1 MFYRLLIIVLGSIS
15 MNAIAHIDDAVFIQ
29 DQQVKTT
36 SLKVAEVFAK
46 QHKDVLRKIESLD
59 CSPEFT
65 SAHFCAHV
73 QTIEIGNGATRESKY
88 YEMTKDG
95 FMFLVMGFTG
105 AAAAKIK
112 EAYINTFNQMAAM
125 LYNLHGNNECIHIGA
140 VVQLKSGG
148 PIYTVSQIHHD
159 NNGFMQNAEVLWHNK
174 GNLCRD
180 ILPIACLS
188 LETKNIIDSKMLNDF
203 WASVN
208 SYGMHKLNHSRN
220 PNILAFNI
228 SQIYQ
233 CIDGLPMKSQLFAIL
248 MQSQSPH
255 PVFMQHNK
263 SIHSALFAKTIKCWI
278 FKPVPLRNL
287 GLS

>member
-1 MFYRLLIIVLGSIS
+1 

-180 ILPIACLS
+180 VLPIACLS

-208 SYGMHKLNHSRN
+208 SYGLHRLNHSRN
-220 PNILAFNI
+220 PNILALNI

-233 CIDGLPMKSQLFAIL
+233 CIEGLPMKSQLFAIL

-287 GLS
+287 GLI

>member
-1 MFYRLLIIVLGSIS
+1 

-46 QHKDVLRKIESLD
+46 QHKNVIQKIESLD

-65 SAHFCAHV
+65 SANFSAHV

-180 ILPIACLS
+180 VLPIACLS

>member
-1 MFYRLLIIVLGSIS
+1 MS
-15 MNAIAHIDDAVFIQ
+15 AIAHIDDAVFIQ
-29 DQQVKTT
+29 EHQVKTT
-36 SLKVAEVFAK
+36 SLKVAELFNK
-46 QHKDVLRKIESLD
+46 QHKDVLRKLESLD

-180 ILPIACLS
+180 VLPIACLS

>member
-1 MFYRLLIIVLGSIS
+1 

-36 SLKVAEVFAK
+36 SLKVAELFNK

>member
-1 MFYRLLIIVLGSIS
+1 MS
-15 MNAIAHIDDAVFIQ
+15 AIAHIDDAVFIQ

-36 SLKVAEVFAK
+36 SLKVAEIFAK
-46 QHKDVLRKIESLD
+46 QHKNVIQKIESLD

-65 SAHFCAHV
+65 SANFSAHV

>member
-1 MFYRLLIIVLGSIS
+1 MS
-15 MNAIAHIDDAVFIQ
+15 AIAHIDDAVFIQ

-36 SLKVAEVFAK
+36 SLKVAELFNK

-59 CSPEFT
+59 CSSDFT

-73 QTIEIGNGATRESKY
+73 QTIQAGAVQRESKY

-125 LYNLHGNNECIHIGA
+125 LYNLHGQNESIHVGA

-148 PIYTVSQIHHD
+148 PIYTVSQIHYD
-159 NNGFMQNAEVLWHNK
+159 QNGFMQDAEVIWHNK
-174 GNLCRD
+174 TTLCRD
-180 ILPIACLS
+180 VLPIACLS

-208 SYGMHKLNHSRN
+208 SYGLHRLNHSRN
-220 PNILAFNI
+220 PNILALNI

-233 CIDGLPMKSQLFAIL
+233 CIEGLPLKPQLFAIL
-248 MQSQSPH
+248 MQSQSPN

-263 SIHSALFAKTIKCWI
+263 SIHSTLLAKTIKCWL
-278 FKPVPLRNL
+278 FKPVSLRNL

>member
-1 MFYRLLIIVLGSIS
+1 

-287 GLS
+287 GLI

>member
-1 MFYRLLIIVLGSIS
+1 

-36 SLKVAEVFAK
+36 SLKVAEIFAK
-46 QHKDVLRKIESLD
+46 QHKNVIQKIESLD

-65 SAHFCAHV
+65 SANFSAHV

-125 LYNLHGNNECIHIGA
+125 LYNLHGNNESIHVGA

-148 PIYTVSQIHHD
+148 PIYTVSQIHYD
-159 NNGFMQNAEVLWHNK
+159 QNGFMQDAEVIWHNK
-174 GNLCRD
+174 ATLCRD
-180 ILPIACLS
+180 VLPIACLS

-208 SYGMHKLNHSRN
+208 SYGLHRLNHSRN
-220 PNILAFNI
+220 PYILALNI

-233 CIDGLPMKSQLFAIL
+233 CIDGLPLKSQLFSLL

-255 PVFMQHNK
+255 PVFMQNNRQ
-263 SIHSALFAKTIKCWI
+263 IYSALHSKNIKCWL
-278 FKPVPLRNL
+278 FQTNPPLLN
-287 GLS
+287 

>member
-1 MFYRLLIIVLGSIS
+1 

-36 SLKVAEVFAK
+36 SLKVAELFNK
-46 QHKDVLRKIESLD
+46 QHKDVLRKLESLD

-287 GLS
+287 DLS

>member
-1 MFYRLLIIVLGSIS
+1 

-36 SLKVAEVFAK
+36 SLKVAELFNK

-59 CSPEFT
+59 CSSDFT

-73 QTIEIGNGATRESKY
+73 QTIQAGAVQRESKY

-125 LYNLHGNNECIHIGA
+125 LYNLHGQNESIHVGA

-148 PIYTVSQIHHD
+148 PIYTVSQIHYD
-159 NNGFMQNAEVLWHNK
+159 QNGFMQDAEVIWHNK
-174 GNLCRD
+174 ATLCRD
-180 ILPIACLS
+180 ILPVACLS
-188 LETKNIIDSKMLNDF
+188 LETKNIINNKMLNDF

-208 SYGMHKLNHSRN
+208 SYGLHRLNHSRN
-220 PNILAFNI
+220 PNILALNI

-233 CIDGLPMKSQLFAIL
+233 CIEGLPLKPQLFAIL
-248 MQSQSPH
+248 MQSQSPN

-263 SIHSALFAKTIKCWI
+263 SIHSTLLAKTIKCWL
-278 FKPVPLRNL
+278 FKPVSLRNL

>member
-1 MFYRLLIIVLGSIS
+1 MS
-15 MNAIAHIDDAVFIQ
+15 AIAHIDDAVFIQ
-29 DQQVKTT
+29 EHQVKTT
-36 SLKVAEVFAK
+36 SLKVAELFNK
-46 QHKDVLRKIESLD
+46 QHKDVLRKLESLD

-125 LYNLHGNNECIHIGA
+125 LYNLHGQNESIHVGA

-148 PIYTVSQIHHD
+148 PIYTVSQIHYD
-159 NNGFMQNAEVLWHNK
+159 QNGFMQDAEVIWHNK

-203 WASVN
+203 WASVH
-208 SYGMHKLNHSRN
+208 SYGLHRLNHSRN
-220 PNILAFNI
+220 PNILALNI

-233 CIDGLPMKSQLFAIL
+233 CIEGLPLKPQLFAIL
-248 MQSQSPH
+248 MQSQSPN

-263 SIHSALFAKTIKCWI
+263 SIHSTLLAKTIKCWL
-278 FKPVPLRNL
+278 FKPVSLRNL

>member
-1 MFYRLLIIVLGSIS
+1 MS

-95 FMFLVMGFTG
+95 FIFLVMGFTG

-263 SIHSALFAKTIKCWI
+263 SIHSALFAKTIKCWL
-278 FKPVPLRNL
+278 FQTNPPLLN
-287 GLS
+287 

>member
-1 MFYRLLIIVLGSIS
+1 

-36 SLKVAEVFAK
+36 SLKVAEIFAK
-46 QHKDVLRKIESLD
+46 QHKNVIQKIESLD

-65 SAHFCAHV
+65 SANFSAHV

>member
-1 MFYRLLIIVLGSIS
+1 

-36 SLKVAEVFAK
+36 SLKVAEIFAK
-46 QHKDVLRKIESLD
+46 QHKNVIQKIESLD

-180 ILPIACLS
+180 VLPIACLS

>member
-1 MFYRLLIIVLGSIS
+1 

-36 SLKVAEVFAK
+36 SLKVAELFNK
-46 QHKDVLRKIESLD
+46 QHKDVLRKLESLD

>member
-1 MFYRLLIIVLGSIS
+1 

-180 ILPIACLS
+180 VLPIACLS